1 MGCCGSVENKQLEE
15 HRRLL
20 ESTSK
25 SIQSD
30 LSQAHAEQAALVQDN
45 PHTNK
50 QASTTAPTAY
60 QRTYQQQQR
69 QQQEQSLPG
78 KKGLD
83 ENVEVDR
90 RHLQVE
96 LLRKELSY
104 LRKELEASQSAA
116 QEAQKK
122 LQAIQNE
129 RDELV
134 QVIQQ
139 LRTEKESWSR
149 TQNELN
155 TELTALREKTH
166 SSVDRRRY
174 EEAQQQIVTLSA
186 QLKAAEELIFRLQN
200 ENRQLRTSQFPP
212 QKNVN
217 SLIESQDISTV
228 PSTSSSKN
236 DSDRNIPTTLPS
248 TTQSES
254 VSTSKHMVTTPVTT
268 PNATNITPVTTSND
282 TITTP
287 VTTPNA
293 TNITPVTTSK
303 DTITTSVTTPNATN
317 ITPVTTSND
326 TITTPVTT
334 SNATNITPVTTSKD
348 TITTS
353 VTTSKD
359 TITTSV
365 TTGNTIL
372 ENEVSKPKGRR
383 RKDMFKVKA
392 EVLYEFT
399 AQNERQLSIKPGDI
413 ITVEERG
420 QPGEWWLGELNG
432 KIGLFPENYCR
443 LILPKRVL
451 SLSSQVKPKIRA
463 LQRDCG
469 LLKHELSS
477 SQTPL
482 PPLPTSPSRL
492 SDILSCPNNTPISP
506 VSENNTPLSSN
517 VTTEMTTTSSAS
529 PSWAP
534 SSLTP
539 RLMHATQSR
548 VKGDPHRRPP
558 YRILKHSINQTP
570 PSESEVTSPSSPT
583 NTMQMDR
590 AGHVETENSSTE
602 NTYDKAGGAHE
613 RIESGE
619 HEGPMMQ
626 QSETVS
632 PAKQLHQISPIES
645 TNNNAANSPSILQP
659 LGRPGIELYKLQNF
673 RHLAAEAVQKR
684 KQQQQQQQQ
693 QQPTK

>member
-287 VTTPNA
+287 VTTSNA

-303 DTITTSVTTPNATN
+303 DTIT
-317 ITPVTTSND
+317 
-326 TITTPVTT
+326 
-334 SNATNITPVTTSKD
+334 TPVTTSKD

-693 QQPTK
+693 QQQPTK

>member
-254 VSTSKHMVTTPVTT
+254 VSTSKHMVTTP
-268 PNATNITPVTTSND
+268 
-282 TITTP
+282 
-287 VTTPNA
+287 
-293 TNITPVTTSK
+293 
-303 DTITTSVTTPNATN
+303 VTTPNATN

>member
-1 MGCCGSVENKQLEE
+1 
-15 HRRLL
+15 
-20 ESTSK
+20 
-25 SIQSD
+25 
-30 LSQAHAEQAALVQDN
+30 
-45 PHTNK
+45 
-50 QASTTAPTAY
+50 
-60 QRTYQQQQR
+60 
-69 QQQEQSLPG
+69 
-78 KKGLD
+78 LD

-293 TNITPVTTSK
+293 TNITPVTTS
-303 DTITTSVTTPNATN
+303 NATN
-317 ITPVTTSND
+317 ITP
-326 TITTPVTT
+326 
-334 SNATNITPVTTSKD
+334 
-348 TITTS
+348 

-693 QQPTK
+693 QQQPTK